1 MIHIPSMSVIYES
14 NQFVV
19 NPRVELITDCM
30 SKKNGIYEVLCVVN
44 KGSKQVCSVRF
55 FNEISTQKSYIIYQY
70 VLSILATQTTSAISL
85 NTNIDFLN
93 SHYIEMLLSE
103 FGSTKIIL
111 ELMETSPLD
120 SIVQIEDRIN
130 EIKLHP
136 RVSVWLDDFGTER
149 ANFDLMNLIDFDA
162 VKMSKELFWD
172 LFENDKILL
181 KYLVKMIKRK
191 ASIIVI
197 EGVDSF
203 DKYIFCKEQQCL
215 MQGYFFN
222 EVKNSAVC

>member
-1 MIHIPSMSVIYES
+1 MIHIPSMTVTYES

-19 NPRVELITDCM
+19 YPRVELITDCM

-55 FNEISTQKSYIIYQY
+55 FNEMSTQKSYIIYQY